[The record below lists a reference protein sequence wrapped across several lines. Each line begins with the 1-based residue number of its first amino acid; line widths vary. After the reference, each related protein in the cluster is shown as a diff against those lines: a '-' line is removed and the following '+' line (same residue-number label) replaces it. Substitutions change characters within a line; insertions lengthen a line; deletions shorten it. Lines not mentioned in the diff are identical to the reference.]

1 MGPSNNNSDWD
12 ELTKFISTFYVGR
25 HMPNKKTTDE
35 EEEDM
40 LGKSG
45 MNWKELN

>member
-1 MGPSNNNSDWD
+1 VGPSSKDEWD
-12 ELTKFISTFYVGR
+12 ELTHFISKFFVDR
-25 HMPNKKTTDE
+25 DMSAKESEDE
-35 EEEDM
+35 DEDM